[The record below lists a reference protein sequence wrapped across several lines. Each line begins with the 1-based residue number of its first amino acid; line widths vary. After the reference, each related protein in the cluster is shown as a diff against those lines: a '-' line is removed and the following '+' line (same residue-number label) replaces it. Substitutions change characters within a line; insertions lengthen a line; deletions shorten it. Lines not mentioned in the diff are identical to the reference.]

1 MLSSEKKL
9 EKDRYH
15 PISKALNAIL
25 REFRGKA
32 YGDIPVPEL
41 RENEEVVYMPNDPAT
56 IESSHLKGER
66 IARADRKPDVIGV
79 FVPFFR
85 EMFEGNNVA
94 DFDFKDVVTEIGK
107 THFSKTKR
115 NFSCKPTWKDVQQ
128 TWELKNAGKE
138 MKFPVENA
146 TWNTGDI
153 LNRPHYQMEEVQAK
167 PEENP
172 AKRGRD
178 EEDDTQ
184 KPPKK
189 KSCGGSSCVSSLFN
203 EGEGSA
209 SGLNMF
215 GPPGNDTT
223 LTPDVQ
229 CAFYAIERLRAAWF
243 ITHSTVM
250 LLTGD

>member
-85 EMFEGNNVA
+85 EMFKGNNVA

-146 TWNTGDI
+146 TWNTEDI
-153 LNRPHYQMEEVQAK
+153 LNRSLDQ
-167 PEENP
+167 PEEEEP
-172 AKRGRD
+172 KPQEKPTKRGREGD
-178 EEDDTQ
+178 DDTQ

-189 KSCGGSSCVSSLFN
+189 RSCGGSSYTSSIFN
-203 EGEGSA
+203 EGEGST
-209 SGLNMF
+209 SKFNLS
-215 GPPGNDTT
+215 GPPGNDTS
-223 LTPDVQ
+223 LSHDVQ